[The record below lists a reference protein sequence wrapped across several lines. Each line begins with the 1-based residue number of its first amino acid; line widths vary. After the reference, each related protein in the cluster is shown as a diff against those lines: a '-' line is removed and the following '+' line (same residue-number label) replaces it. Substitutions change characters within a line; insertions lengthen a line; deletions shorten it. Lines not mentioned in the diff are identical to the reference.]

1 MNELITRAFR
11 EEKQAIE
18 EKINTA
24 TILDLEVKI
33 SNLKDILNNPQSLL
47 NFNMEDIK
55 DYITEFEHD
64 NLEYLKQALG
74 LEFFLITDNEL
85 ERIKNIISSVLEKI
99 EKIYQEQKQ
108 EIDKLHKEIKKL
120 ENLEESVREIYNG
133 SYISS
138 EDLRILVE
146 ILNKYID
153 ISEVNKLIGELCTL
167 SIINISKVDE
177 LELEEIPDEELEI
190 AQETNIDSNL
200 VEALFSSY
208 GYNIDLIKEETRNL
222 LYRYGTL
229 ENMDAIFKLLE
240 DNNIFV
246 NIKRFQKQ
254 FCNILIHSNKEN
266 VSTIIELLKRDMIV
280 NESSETLN
288 EVFENVLC
296 AQEIFINR
304 KRAFRRYKKSGGSSG
319 GGQNNGGR
327 YENFVINHDYL
338 ESLGA
343 NVLKIID
350 SCEEVMRMNPNRLK
364 RCVRDFD
371 FYGIPKESYLNSP
384 SAFKATTNLETMDM
398 FIELGGYE
406 YACSNPSMLVR
417 ATNSPMFYRL
427 YKAKEENE
435 QVFRKTKK
443 SILLPKRITVES
455 EKGYGIDFTNG
466 SEVVKQ
472 YIPEFST
479 DYGLL
484 IEKDTFDYNMTN
496 ALNDELIKF
505 LEENYKIDDLR
516 YNFNGVIISRNKV
529 LRNYEL
535 LIRHGQGGKFEALM
549 YALTKN
555 SILNEEEFNLVF
567 DCAKKVL
574 EKRGR

>member
-18 EKINTA
+18 ERINTA

-55 DYITEFEHD
+55 DYITEFEYD

-108 EIDKLHKEIKKL
+108 EIDKLHNEIKKL

-208 GYNIDLIKEETRNL
+208 GYNINLIKEETRNL

-266 VSTIIELLKRDMIV
+266 VSTIIELLKRDYGWPIIF
-280 NESSETLN
+280 NNIEELNNTLETQKYKYYILQSSYGMYGWILATGL
-288 EVFENVLC
+288 
-296 AQEIFINR
+296 QEI
-304 KRAFRRYKKSGGSSG
+304 KVVTE
-319 GGQNNGGR
+319 GR
-327 YENFVINHDYL
+327 
-338 ESLGA
+338 
-343 NVLKIID
+343 
-350 SCEEVMRMNPNRLK
+350 
-364 RCVRDFD
+364 
-371 FYGIPKESYLNSP
+371 
-384 SAFKATTNLETMDM
+384 
-398 FIELGGYE
+398 
-406 YACSNPSMLVR
+406 
-417 ATNSPMFYRL
+417 
-427 YKAKEENE
+427 
-435 QVFRKTKK
+435 
-443 SILLPKRITVES
+443 
-455 EKGYGIDFTNG
+455 
-466 SEVVKQ
+466 
-472 YIPEFST
+472 
-479 DYGLL
+479 
-484 IEKDTFDYNMTN
+484 
-496 ALNDELIKF
+496 
-505 LEENYKIDDLR
+505 
-516 YNFNGVIISRNKV
+516 
-529 LRNYEL
+529 
-535 LIRHGQGGKFEALM
+535 
-549 YALTKN
+549 TKN
-555 SILNEEEFNLVF
+555 I
-567 DCAKKVL
+567 
-574 EKRGR
+574 